1 MAFVFIDRVL
11 ECEAGERVV
20 ALKAL
25 AFNEEFF
32 RDHFPGMPV
41 LPGAM
46 ILEGFVQAARHCLG
60 AQPKGDDRW
69 VLAEVAQ
76 MRFNRFVVPG
86 EVVRLEAE
94 RDRGEREEEGTV
106 WFRGRAYVGEEGVGR
121 LRFAVR
127 SRAAAGVD
135 AAPARA

>member
-1 MAFVFIDRVL
+1 MAFAFIDRVL
-11 ECEAGERVV
+11 ECEAGERLV

-25 AFNEEFF
+25 AFNEEYF

-46 ILEGFVQAARHCLG
+46 ILEGLVQAARQCLAATPG
-60 AQPKGDDRW
+60 GHDLWAL
-69 VLAEVAQ
+69 VEVAQ

-86 EVVRLEAE
+86 EVVRLEVE
-94 RDRGEREEEGTV
+94 RDKEEGGAI
-106 WFRGRAYVGEEGVGR
+106 WFRGRAYTGDESVGR

-127 SRAAAGVD
+127 PRTSGEVD
-135 AAPARA
+135 AGGAPA

>member
-1 MAFVFIDRVL
+1 MSYVFVDRIL
-11 ECEAGERVV
+11 ECEAGKRVV

-46 ILEGFVQAARHCLG
+46 ILEGFVQAARRCLA
-60 AQPKGDDRW
+60 AQNDGHDGW
-69 VLAEVAQ
+69 VLSEVAQ
-76 MRFNRFVVPG
+76 MRFNRFATPG
-86 EVVRLEAE
+86 EVLRLEAE
-94 RDRGEREEEGTV
+94 FDREEEGV
-106 WFRGRAYVGEEGVGR
+106 LWFKGRAKVDDQGVCR

-127 SRAAAGVD
+127 ETGGGQS
-135 AAPARA
+135 

>member
-11 ECEAGERVV
+11 ECEPGERVV
-20 ALKAL
+20 AVKAL

-46 ILEGFVQAARHCLG
+46 ILEGFVQAARHCLAAKPQG
-60 AQPKGDDRW
+60 NDRW
-69 VLAEVAQ
+69 VLTEVAQ
-76 MRFNRFVVPG
+76 MRFNRFAVPG
-86 EVVRLEAE
+86 EVVRFEAE
-94 RDRGEREEEGTV
+94 REREEEGVV

-121 LRFAVR
+121 LRFAIR
-127 SRAAAGVD
+127 PRADAGVD
-135 AAPARA
+135 EAAVRA

>member
-1 MAFVFIDRVL
+1 MAFVFIDRIL

-46 ILEGFVQAARHCLG
+46 ILEGFVQAARRCLAAKPG
-60 AQPKGDDRW
+60 GDDLW

-86 EVVRLEAE
+86 EVVRLEVE
-94 RDRGEREEEGTV
+94 REKEEEGAV
-106 WFRGRAYVGEEGVGR
+106 WFRGRAYTGEEGVGR
-121 LRFAVR
+121 LRFSVR
-127 SRAAAGVD
+127 PRAAAEVD
-135 AAPARA
+135 EGTARA

>member
-1 MAFVFIDRVL
+1 MAIVFIDRVL

-25 AFNEEFF
+25 AFNEEYF

-46 ILEGFVQAARHCLG
+46 ILEGFVQAARHCLAASAG
-60 AQPKGDDRW
+60 GDDHW
-69 VLAEVAQ
+69 VLVEVSQ

-86 EVVRLEAE
+86 EVVRLEVE
-94 RDRGEREEEGTV
+94 RDREEEGSI
-106 WFRGRAYVGEEGVGR
+106 WFRGRAYTGEEGVGR

-127 SRAAAGVD
+127 PRAAAGVD
-135 AAPARA
+135 AGPPRA

>member
-1 MAFVFIDRVL
+1 MAFVFIDRVV
-11 ECEAGERVV
+11 ECEAGERIV

-25 AFNEEFF
+25 AFNEDFL

-46 ILEGFVQAARHCLG
+46 ILEGLVQAARHCLSSRPG
-60 AQPKGDDRW
+60 ADDRW

-76 MRFNRFVVPG
+76 MRFNRLVVPG

-94 RDRGEREEEGTV
+94 RDRDEGGAV
-106 WFRGRAYVGEEGVGR
+106 WFRGKAWVGDEGVGR

-127 SRAAAGVD
+127 PHAAGFD

>member
-25 AFNEEFF
+25 AFNEEYF

-46 ILEGFVQAARHCLG
+46 ILEGFVQAARHCLAAVPG
-60 AQPKGDDRW
+60 GDDLW
-69 VLAEVAQ
+69 VLAEVVQ
-76 MRFNRFVVPG
+76 MRFNRFAVPG
-86 EVVRLEAE
+86 EVVRLEV
-94 RDRGEREEEGTV
+94 EREKEEGGTI
-106 WFRGRAYVGEEGVGR
+106 WFRGRAYAGEEGVGR

-127 SRAAAGVD
+127 PRSAAEVD
-135 AAPARA
+135 AAGARA

>member
-1 MAFVFIDRVL
+1 MAFFFIDRVV
-11 ECEAGERVV
+11 ECEAGERIV

-25 AFNEEFF
+25 ALNEEFL

-46 ILEGFVQAARHCLG
+46 ILEGLVQAARHCLSSRPG
-60 AQPKGDDRW
+60 GNDRW
-69 VLAEVAQ
+69 VLVEVAQ
-76 MRFNRFVVPG
+76 MRFNRLVVPG

-94 RDRGEREEEGTV
+94 RDREEGDAV

-127 SRAAAGVD
+127 PHAAAGVD
-135 AAPARA
+135 AASARA